1 MRTSGQ
7 RPIPTELH
15 KMRGTYREGVH
26 GRAPIAVG
34 DLSKAPPHFNAEQRR
49 SWRYAI
55 DHAPPHLLK
64 MIDRGTLAVWV
75 EAETRHFEA
84 TAEQNR
90 FNAQTGVKYLMPG
103 PMGGLVASP
112 LVDVIDKAG
121 KTMMRASQDLGFSP
135 ATRTR
140 IVAPELQAGELVGS
154 PDNNPWAML
163 RMVKGND

>member
-1 MRTSGQ
+1 
-7 RPIPTELH
+7 
-15 KMRGTYREGVH
+15 MRGTYRADRH
-26 GRAPIAVG
+26 GAAPIALG
-34 DLSKAPPHFNAEQRR
+34 DLVKPPSHFNTEQRK

-55 DHAPPHLLK
+55 EHAPAHLLR

-84 TAEQNR
+84 TAAQNEL
-90 FNAQTGVKYLMPG
+90 NKQTGVKYLIPG

-121 KTMMRASQDLGFSP
+121 KTMMRAAQDLGFSP

-140 IVAPELQAGELVGS
+140 IVVAPDQEAANDDGT
-154 PDNNPWAML
+154 PDTNPWSVL
-163 RMVKGND
+163 RLVKGGD